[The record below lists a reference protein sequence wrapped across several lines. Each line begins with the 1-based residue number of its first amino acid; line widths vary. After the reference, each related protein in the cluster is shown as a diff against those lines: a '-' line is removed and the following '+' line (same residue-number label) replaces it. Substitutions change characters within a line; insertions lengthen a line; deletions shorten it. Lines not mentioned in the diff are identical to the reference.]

1 MEYEISSEAEKVAR
15 HLIKKDHRDLESKDI
30 RYVVQIRKDAETG
43 EAQQQMRKG
52 KPVFA
57 DVKVVGGLN
66 AFLISGEARTDSN
79 GPTPIA
85 VVLISNFAW
94 TKFNQKQREACLDE
108 QLCRLDYDLETG
120 RPTVLAF
127 DATVMT
133 LNVKRYGAWH
143 EDLARM
149 FDASKEM
156 PLFELIKDEAP
167 ATASAEAKQ
176 QAKILKGNGN
186 GKEKENGKVEQKV
199 DTPTPGGDLIA
210 DIKKEVARRRGGRAA
225 AGN

>member
-1 MEYEISSEAEKVAR
+1 MQYEISQDAAKVAKD
-15 HLIKKDHRDLESKDI
+15 LIRQHHPDLKPKDI
-30 RYVVQIRKDAETG
+30 RYVMQIRKDAETG

-66 AFLISGEARTDSN
+66 AFLISGEARTDDN

-85 VVLISNFAW
+85 VVLISNYAW
-94 TKFNQKQREACLDE
+94 NKFNQKQREACLDE

-127 DATVMT
+127 DANVMT

-149 FDASKEM
+149 FEASKEM
-156 PLFELIKDEAP
+156 PLFELIKEEP
-167 ATASAEAKQ
+167 VTASAEAKQ
-176 QAKILKGNGN
+176 QAKVLKAGNGN
-186 GKEKENGKVEQKV
+186 GKVEEKSLKDAE
-199 DTPTPGGDLIA
+199 PTGGNVLK
-210 DIKKEVARRRGGRAA
+210 DIKDEVARRRGRPASPRS
-225 AGN
+225 

>member
-1 MEYEISSEAEKVAR
+1 MEYEISQDAEKVAR
-15 HLIKKDHRDLESKDI
+15 RLIQKDHPDLKSKDI
-30 RYVVQIRKDAETG
+30 RYVMQIRKDAETG

-85 VVLISNFAW
+85 VVVLSNYAW
-94 TKFNQKQREACLDE
+94 TKFNPTQREACLDE

-127 DATVMT
+127 DASVMT

-149 FDASKEM
+149 FEASKEM
-156 PLFELIKDEAP
+156 PLLELIKEEEAP
-167 ATASAEAKQ
+167 VTASQEAKQ
-176 QAKILKGNGN
+176 QAKILKAGN
-186 GKEKENGKVEQKV
+186 GKEADSGNGKAAAAKAEA
-199 DTPTPGGDLIA
+199 PAPDLKPLK
-210 DIKKEVARRRGGRAA
+210 DEVAARRGRRPH